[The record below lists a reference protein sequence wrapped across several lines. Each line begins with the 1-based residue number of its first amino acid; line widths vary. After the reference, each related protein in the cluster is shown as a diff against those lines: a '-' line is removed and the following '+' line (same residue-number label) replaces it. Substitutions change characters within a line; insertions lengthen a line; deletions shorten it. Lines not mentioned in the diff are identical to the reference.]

1 MSAAALKRMPQ
12 DILKDALDSMDI
24 ERASKLRRLRRRPAP
39 LSAEAAA

>member
-12 DILKDALDSMDI
+12 DILKEALDSMDS
-24 ERASKLRRLRRRPAP
+24 ERASRLRRLRRRPS